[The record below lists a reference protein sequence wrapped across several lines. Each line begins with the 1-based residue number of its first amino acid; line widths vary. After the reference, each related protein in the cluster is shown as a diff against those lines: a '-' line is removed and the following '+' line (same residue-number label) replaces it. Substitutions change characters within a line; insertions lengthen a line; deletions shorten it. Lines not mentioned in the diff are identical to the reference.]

1 MKPRLIISLILAV
14 FITTAIFAKD
24 IPLSKA
30 EKVAKNFYFEKA
42 SVFGYKI
49 NYSDIIINETYKV
62 ENAYYVFNFSEGWV
76 VVSAEDA
83 TSPVLGYNMDGTY
96 PTNEQINYNFS
107 SWMQHYV
114 DQYNYI
120 KENNIIADKDISS
133 QWDKY
138 INSEPQQLLAANRD
152 VTTPLLTALWN
163 QDAPYNLLCPED
175 EAGPGGHVY
184 VGCVATAM
192 SQIMHYWRYPN
203 SGSGSDSYYQ
213 YPYGTISADY
223 DTTYNWNGMQ
233 DVISNDNPWDIALIG
248 FHAAVSV
255 EMHFS
260 ADGSGSYSWD
270 VPSALEN
277 HFNYSTSAAYI
288 EKNNYS
294 TSVWENYM
302 QQDLDAGK
310 PLYYSG
316 YSSSGGHAFVC
327 DAYEG
332 MNYYHFNFGWSGSGN
347 GFFTLYDVGGY
358 NSGQGMVRSIVPGD
372 NNYPYIADGNY
383 TLPFKSGSFTDGS
396 GPVEDYPSGVQAS
409 WLISPQTEIDSIESI
424 NLSFVEFNTNS
435 NDILRVYGGNSSDG
449 ELLGEYS
456 GSTIPSQI
464 NYDGNEMFITFSS
477 TGSASGF
484 KAEYTSSS
492 PAWCSNSNNFTEP
505 TGTFSDGSGDFYYNN
520 NSTCVFV
527 IQNPEA
533 VKITLE
539 FTEFNTELDKDKVTV
554 YNSSNQVVATLS
566 GDEIPEPIVLESSTM
581 FITWNTNSSVRG
593 EGWTAEYYLD
603 GVGVDENPDNNINLT
618 IYPNPSDGVFNVN
631 FEEQTSENVELVV
644 TDISGK
650 LVNRTQLKNASGIY
664 NSKIDLSNQPKG
676 IYILSING
684 DNTVVNRRLI
694 VK

>member
-1 MKPRLIISLILAV
+1 MKPRFFISLFLVV
-14 FITTAIFAKD
+14 FFVTTIFAKD

-30 EKVAKNFYFEKA
+30 KTVATNFYFEKA
-42 SVFGYKI
+42 FTFGQKI
-49 NYSDIIINETYKV
+49 NYSDININEAYKV
-62 ENAYYVFNFSEGWV
+62 DNAYYILTFDEGWV
-76 VVSAEDA
+76 IVSAEDA
-83 TSPVLGYNMDGTY
+83 TTPVLGYNVSGTY
-96 PTNEQINYNFS
+96 PTNDQINYNFE
-107 SWMQHYV
+107 SWMQHFV

-120 KENNIIADKDISS
+120 KENNVTATKEISS
-133 QWDKY
+133 EWNKY
-138 INSEPQQLLAANRD
+138 MTSEPEKLLSGDRD
-152 VTTPLLTALWN
+152 VTTPLLTTMWN

-203 SGSGSDSYYQ
+203 NGSGSDSYYQ
-213 YPYGTISADY
+213 YPYGTISANY

-233 DVISNDNPWDIALIG
+233 DVISNENPWDIALIG
-248 FHAAVSV
+248 YHAAVSV
-255 EMHFS
+255 EMDFG

-277 HFNYSTSAAYI
+277 HFNYSTSAAYV
-288 EKNNYS
+288 EKSNYS
-294 TSVWENYM
+294 SSVWENYM

-332 MNYYHFNFGWSGSGN
+332 SNYYHFNFGWSGSGN
-347 GFFTLYDVGGY
+347 GFFTLYDVGGF

-372 NNYPYIADGNY
+372 NNYPYIANGNY

-396 GPVEDYPSGVQAS
+396 GPIEDYPSGVQAT

-424 NLSFVEFNTNS
+424 HLSFVEFNTNS
-435 NDILRVYGGNSSDG
+435 SDILRVYGGNSTDG

-492 PAWCSNSNNFTEP
+492 PAWCTNSNNFTEP
-505 TGTFSDGSGDFYYNN
+505 TGTFDDGSGDFYYNN

-539 FTEFNTELDKDKVTV
+539 FTEFNTELNKDKVTV

-593 EGWTAEYYLD
+593 EGWKAEYYMN
-603 GVGVDENPDNNINLT
+603 GVGVEENTDNNMNLS
-618 IYPNPSDGVFNVN
+618 IYPNPSDGIFNAN
-631 FEEQTSENVELVV
+631 FENEDAQEMDLVV
-644 TDISGK
+644 TDISGRLINK
-650 LVNRTQLKNASGIY
+650 TQIQSESGIY

-676 IYILSING
+676 IYILSIKG
-684 DNTVVNRRLI
+684 DNTVINRRLI
-694 VK
+694 VR